1 MSIEYNQMH
10 CDFIIFIIIIIIIII
25 ITKIFTIPLS
35 LEYKILLYY
44 YSPKL
49 IIIIISV
56 KEMVITLIYQCS
68 SINAQFY
75 SLNELLLLK
84 SYLFFIFYFLPKKK
98 KPLVG
103 NGLSQINK

>member
-68 SINAQFY
+68 SINAHLSMLNSTLLMNYFY
-75 SLNELLLLK
+75 
-84 SYLFFIFYFLPKKK
+84 
-98 KPLVG
+98 
-103 NGLSQINK
+103 